1 VFERPGYPQ
10 PAAGD
15 VQRAQAPGQDVS
27 SSDIRS
33 RLARGEDVAA
43 LVPEPVLAYIR
54 KHGLY
59 R

>member
-1 VFERPGYPQ
+1 VLDIS
-10 PAAGD
+10 ASD
-15 VQRAQAPGQDVS
+15 VRAR
-27 SSDIRS
+27 I
-33 RLARGEDVAA
+33 ARGEDVAA